1 MSSFKVWFWPFR
13 WEIVLL
19 SFGVWRC
26 LSAVDFFLA
35 GLCLCSLASG
45 LGFFPFSIFAYF
57 PGLVF
62 LSLSFR
68 SLFSS
73 AVSSVS
79 CSVPVFSFIDSES
92 PVIFKCAIPIESMLS
107 LCGLGSSFSLSA
119 SVSSKLFSLVSVSAG
134 LFSLF
139 VSASA
144 SAILPVLSS
153 ILPLLLESLSLFRS
167 VSLRLSSLCRIF
179 SAIILALYGVFAC
192 YVANYWYC
200 LYLAVECPVLL
211 SAVNSR

>member
-1 MSSFKVWFWPFR
+1 MSSFKVWFWLFR

-45 LGFFPFSIFAYF
+45 LVFFPFNIFAYF

-79 CSVPVFSFIDSES
+79 CSVPVFSFIDSDS

-107 LCGLGSSFSLSA
+107 LCGLGSSFSA
-119 SVSSKLFSLVSVSAG
+119 VC
-134 LFSLF
+134 
-139 VSASA
+139 
-144 SAILPVLSS
+144 
-153 ILPLLLESLSLFRS
+153 
-167 VSLRLSSLCRIF
+167 LC
-179 SAIILALYGVFAC
+179 
-192 YVANYWYC
+192 
-200 LYLAVECPVLL
+200 
-211 SAVNSR
+211 

>member
-134 LFSLF
+134 LFSLLYPRPTKLEGGYTG
-139 VSASA
+139 ST
-144 SAILPVLSS
+144 LS
-153 ILPLLLESLSLFRS
+153 ICPS
-167 VSLRLSSLCRIF
+167 VRLSVRLC
-179 SAIILALYGVFAC
+179 L
-192 YVANYWYC
+192 
-200 LYLAVECPVLL
+200 
-211 SAVNSR
+211 